1 MCCTWPLSAAHFF
14 WLYWSAILDLMRL
27 NFQPLHSLCNAA
39 ESFVVASG
47 AAHNFLPKIS
57 AFHATE

>member
-1 MCCTWPLSAAHFF
+1 
-14 WLYWSAILDLMRL
+14 MRL